1 MKDGFAGRFD
11 VLEEPTGRRT
21 WPDEAK
27 AQIVLESFA
36 PGARVGEVARRHRLL
51 PSQLTTWRRHARE
64 GRIALPVDAPGLPGA
79 AEFVPLIVDA
89 PAAPPRSGQGQDRI
103 EIEIEAGS
111 LVIRLPG
118 TTPAARLAEIVTA
131 LGAARA

>member
-11 VLEEPTGRRT
+11 VLEEPTGRRS

-27 AQIVLESFA
+27 ARIVLESFA

-64 GRIALPVDAPGLPGA
+64 GRIALPVDAPGLPSA

-89 PAAPPRSGQGQDRI
+89 PAAPPRFGQDR
-103 EIEIEAGS
+103 IEIEAGS

-118 TTPAARLAEIVTA
+118 TTSAARLAEIITA

>member
-27 AQIVLESFA
+27 ARIVLESFA

-64 GRIALPVDAPGLPGA
+64 GRIALPVDAPGLLTA

-89 PAAPPRSGQGQDRI
+89 PAAPPRSGQDRI
-103 EIEIEAGS
+103 EIEADG

-118 TTPAARLAEIVTA
+118 TTSAARLAEIVTA

>member
-21 WPDEAK
+21 WSDEAK
-27 AQIVLESFA
+27 ARIVLESFA
-36 PGARVGEVARRHRLL
+36 PGARVDEVARRHRLL
-51 PSQLTTWRRHARE
+51 PSQLTTWRRHTRE
-64 GRIALPVDAPGLPGA
+64 GRIALPVDAQGLPRA

-103 EIEIEAGS
+103 EAGS
-111 LVIRLPG
+111 LVIRLHG
-118 TTPAARLAEIVTA
+118 TTPTARLAEIVTA
-131 LGAARA
+131 LRAAQA

>member
-1 MKDGFAGRFD
+1 MKDGFAGHFD

-27 AQIVLESFA
+27 ARIVLESFA

-64 GRIALPVDAPGLPGA
+64 GRIAFPVDAPGLPGA

-89 PAAPPRSGQGQDRI
+89 PAAPPRSGQGEDR
-103 EIEIEAGS
+103 IEIEAGS

-118 TTPAARLAEIVTA
+118 TTSAARLAEIVTA
-131 LGAARA
+131 LGATRA